1 MNKKIFILPL
11 VLMLSLTGCK
21 GKNKNKKG
29 DVVNDLVLKAN
40 TKEVNKFLYSDFNL
54 QTTSLPVSNI
64 GLVKQDKGFLVIVD
78 TSAKTHFYSI
88 IKGSIIASE
97 TLTVGDKYETT
108 SSALTGGYLVVTKS
122 GQTSVY
128 DALGNTLLEGAEN
141 VNAITVKDDNDFDKT
156 TTLAKLVVNGSS
168 ERYFKYD
175 NNGVATK
182 IVTIDG
188 SAEAGS
194 SMQGIQYSSLDNY
207 GHPGYKIYSSSSRYV
222 IFDNN
227 NNEVAS
233 FTDPNADVEFFV
245 GDYLIYQNSVKLD
258 DNNNSYDYIS
268 TSGERYS
275 LETYR
280 INYLTAKKEA
290 LKTNFVLAPGIK
302 PFFNDKGVYTYAYGN
317 LQTISDKKNLSSTVE
332 TYIVDTS
339 GALHD
344 NVTGIDLGAFV
355 RFGNNYYNTESK
367 TIYDGYLN
375 EISILGN
382 MLPVYQ
388 ENAELIICQTN
399 GNYGAVNHEGKVAI
413 PFEYDM
419 IFTEYISDS
428 NFLAIKDGKLCKI
441 GFNARE
447 CVNSVVKEF
456 SGYNTIHYVQNDY
469 NDGRGA
475 AIFEISGSTTSTQT
489 YPNYLSLSSNNPVN
503 VQNNPTSD
511 MEVKLVTSNAIN
523 RCMFA
528 TLEKVDSNYLYRSSP
543 IAISH

>member
-1 MNKKIFILPL
+1 MNKKLFILPL

-78 TSAKTHFYSI
+78 SSAKTHFYSI
-88 IKGSIIASE
+88 IKGSVIATA
-97 TLTVGDKYETT
+97 TLTVGDNYNTT
-108 SSALTGGYLVVTKS
+108 SSSLTGGYLVITKS
-122 GQTSVY
+122 GKTTVY
-128 DALGNTLLEGAEN
+128 DALGNILLENVEN
-141 VNAITVKDDNDFDKT
+141 VSTITVGDDTLFDPT
-156 TTLAKLVVNGSS
+156 TVLAKIQINASTY
-168 ERYFKYD
+168 YFKYD
-175 NNGVATK
+175 NNGIASR

-188 SAEAGS
+188 SPEPGS
-194 SMQGIQYSSLDNY
+194 SMQGIQYSPLDNF
-207 GHPGYKIYSSSSRYV
+207 GHTGYKIYSSSSRYV

-280 INYLTAKKEA
+280 INYLTAKKET
-290 LKTNFVLAPGIK
+290 LKTKFVLAPGIK

-332 TYIVDTS
+332 TYIVDAS

-375 EISILGN
+375 EISILGS
-382 MLPVYQ
+382 MSPSYQ
-388 ENAELIICQTN
+388 ENAELIICHTEGN
-399 GNYGAVNHEGKVAI
+399 NYGAVNHEGKVAI

-419 IFTEYISDS
+419 IFTDYISDS

-447 CVNSVVKEF
+447 CVNSVITEF
-456 SGYNTIHYVQNDY
+456 SGYSTINYVQNSHT
-469 NDGRGA
+469 DGRGA
-475 AIFEISGSTTSTQT
+475 AIFEISGYATSTQT
-489 YPNYLSLSSNNPVN
+489 YPNYLSLSSNNPFN
-503 VQNNPTSD
+503 VQSNPSSD